1 MELSQK
7 TKTNAAIA
15 YFFLGP
21 VFLLASKNPNFS
33 DPFVRSHAKAASKA
47 IAFYLAAFF
56 TYSIFVS
63 SYLTFQIPFFPMM
76 ADRVVSVAILALMF
90 ATLARGMV
98 RAHSGKS
105 PAKTFETPGFS
116 GLDSN
121 VASV

>member
-47 IAFYLAAFF
+47 IAFYLSAFFAYAAF
-56 TYSIFVS
+56 VS
-63 SYLTFQIPFFPMM
+63 DYLSFPVPLFPVT
-76 ADRVVSVAILALMF
+76 ADRIVSVTILALMF
-90 ATLARGMV
+90 ATLGRGMI
-98 RAHSGKS
+98 RAHTGKL
-105 PAKTFETPGFS
+105 PAKTFETPLFS
-116 GLDSN
+116 
-121 VASV
+121 